1 LQFLPAHAHE
11 GTDMTRVWI
20 AQCLCGPQRH
30 AIIATAGEAEGRAG
44 AERYVLQPLEFRV
57 ASLLRAKT
65 LNPWCGICRAL
76 VESWRYELG
85 RTAFA
90 TMAEAMP
97 ALKRNEDTGCSFC
110 RFTRTREPCG

>member
-1 LQFLPAHAHE
+1 
-11 GTDMTRVWI
+11 MTRVWI
-20 AQCLCGPQRH
+20 AQCLCPQRH

-44 AERYVLQPLEFRV
+44 AERYVVGPLKFRV

-65 LNPWCGICRAL
+65 LNPWCGICRAQART
-76 VESWRYELG
+76 WRYELA

-97 ALKRNEDTGCSFC
+97 ALKENEDKQRLTAALLMTEARLALFGDEAEEISA
-110 RFTRTREPCG
+110 